1 MVWYVITSEFRISIP
16 DFSLVTRNAISTRVY
31 NSWYNQPEVVLSDEG
46 STNNDSSDR
55 ESTAEEE
62 DVIELSSSL
71 ADLNVTLAMS
81 QKGDFNLIILLHTIK
96 PVI

>member
-16 DFSLVTRNAISTRVY
+16 DFSLVTRNAVSTQVY
-31 NSWYNQPEVVLSDEG
+31 DSWYNQPEVALLDEG

-62 DVIELSSSL
+62 DVIVLSSSL
-71 ADLNVTLAMS
+71 ADLNVTLAML

>member
-16 DFSLVTRNAISTRVY
+16 DFSLVTCNVVSTRVY
-31 NSWYNQPEVVLSDEG
+31 DSWYNQPEVVLSDKG
-46 STNNDSSDR
+46 STDNDSSDQ

>member
-1 MVWYVITSEFRISIP
+1 MVWYIITSEFRISIP
-16 DFSLVTRNAISTRVY
+16 DFSLVTRNAVSTQVY
-31 NSWYNQPEVVLSDEG
+31 DSWYNQPEVVLSDKG
-46 STNNDSSDR
+46 STDNDLSDR